1 MKTKIIKSAVLLIGI
16 MSVSIYQ
23 IHSSSGGASTPK
35 TGAPS
40 ESTCTSCHNTYS
52 VQSSGTKYDKI
63 KLSIPFTGGGY
74 IPDSTYRVTISYRE
88 TNITKYG
95 FQITALNSKNEAAGT
110 FTNINSRVQ
119 TFSSTVGS
127 GTRYYA
133 EHTGTG
139 TSAVSGDSVA
149 WTFEWKA
156 PNSNV
161 GDIKFY
167 LALNVTNSSS
177 GVTGD
182 YIYNKTFTVSPS
194 SLLPKAKAI
203 LQSQP
208 CSGVNLNFAADS
220 SVNGSTYTWRFLGGA
235 TPSLSTS
242 KNPSVSYSST
252 GAKSAILEVSNSK
265 GKSKPDT
272 LNFIIVTGAVA
283 PSLNVSNSVPLCKGD
298 TVKLSLTTAPNH
310 GYVWSTGQ
318 TGSQI
323 SVDTSGVYYVTAIRT
338 NGCERKSSDI
348 SVLVIPKP
356 SFNVL
361 YGFSGDTICAAE
373 PLLLFTQNKNGY
385 ADSYSIT
392 SKTGPYI
399 TDSLLVVNI
408 GKLNKSVQVWSKSK
422 SGCVQGPI
430 SKSFFGID
438 TVSGPTVNVKSKYLD
453 KITFTWS
460 KIPFATEYRYSI
472 DSGKTWNNPIE
483 GKLSDSTS
491 IDLKSVTQ
499 KIDFWIQARTSKYCG
514 ITQISKITSG
524 GVGCNDI
531 VLKSKV
537 SKDSICFGESTKI
550 TLSGLPNHSKW
561 AIRFEGKLSKDSVFT
576 ISPSK
581 TQNLTFS
588 AIDSTQLACGFYEQ
602 QIRIVVDS
610 VEVPSLDF
618 NPQNQE
624 IICGGLSQFE
634 VAVNNPIP
642 KNNRKLRVQS
652 TSLDTIIDTYPAKL
666 TLHGR
671 SDSFVYWYESTT
683 SQGCKSQ
690 NQSYQLE
697 FRDSISTHFN
707 VKWLNNF
714 NYSIVKSIKNRSDSL
729 TFNILKDNELIY
741 ISNSDS
747 FIYNFQNASN
757 ASIKITLIVR
767 NAPCMDSSIYEFNAN
782 NLRNRV
788 YTTATISASPNP
800 IRSLDQLNIQSSK
813 NQDVAY
819 VRILSIDGKEVV
831 QKVKID
837 ATGKLEFKNS
847 SLDNSNNEL
856 LDGIYLLEIL
866 DSNSNRI
873 KTERLQKIGR

>member
-1 MKTKIIKSAVLLIGI
+1 MKTKVIKSAVLLLGL

-40 ESTCTSCHNTYS
+40 ETTCTSCHNTYS
-52 VQSSGTKYDKI
+52 VQTSGTKYDKI

-161 GDIKFY
+161 GDVKFY

-194 SLLPKAKAI
+194 TLLPKAKAI

-208 CSGVNLNFAADS
+208 CSGVNLNFSADS
-220 SVNGSTYTWRFLGGA
+220 SVNGNSYTWRFLGGA

-242 KNPSVSYSST
+242 KNPSVTYSST

-272 LNFIIVTGAVA
+272 LTFTVVTGATA
-283 PSLNVSNSVPLCKGD
+283 PSLNVSNSIPLCKGD
-298 TVKLSLTTAPNH
+298 TAKLSVTPTSNH

-318 TGSQI
+318 TGNQI
-323 SVDTSGVYYVTAIRT
+323 SVDTAGVYYVTAIRT

-348 SVLVIPKP
+348 NVLVIPKP

-373 PLLLFTQNKNGY
+373 PLLLFTQNKNGF
-385 ADSYSIT
+385 ADSYST
-392 SKTGPYI
+392 SSKTGPYV

-408 GKLNKSVQVWSKSK
+408 GKLNKTIQVWSKSK
-422 SGCVQGPI
+422 NGCVQGPI

-438 TVSGPTVNVKSKYLD
+438 TVSGPSVSVKTKYLD
-453 KITFTWS
+453 RITFTWS

-472 DSGKTWNNPIE
+472 DSGKTWNSPIE

-499 KIDFWIQARTSKYCG
+499 KVDFWIQARTSKYCG
-514 ITQISKITSG
+514 ITQISKISSG

-531 VLKSKV
+531 VLRTQI
-537 SKDSICFGESTKI
+537 SKDSICFDESTKI
-550 TLSGLPNHSKW
+550 TVSGLPNHSKW
-561 AIRFEGKLSKDSVFT
+561 AIRFDGKLYKDSIFT
-576 ISPSK
+576 ITSSK
-581 TQNLTFS
+581 TQNWIFS
-588 AIDSTQLACGFYEQ
+588 AIDSTQIACGFYDKQ
-602 QIRIVVDS
+602 VRIVADS
-610 VEVPSLDF
+610 VEEPNLVI
-618 NPQNQE
+618 NPQNNE
-624 IICGGLSQFE
+624 IICGGLAQME
-634 VAVNNPIP
+634 VSLNNPSP
-642 KNNRKLRVQS
+642 TNNRNLRIKLKN
-652 TSLDTIIDTYPAKL
+652 LDTIIDTYPYKL
-666 TLHGR
+666 IINGS
-671 SDSFVYWYESTT
+671 SDSIVYWYES
-683 SQGCKSQ
+683 SSIRGCKSKD
-690 NQSYQLE
+690 QSYRLL
-697 FRDSISTHFN
+697 FRDSISTHFA

-714 NYSIVKSIKNRSDSL
+714 NYSIVKSLKNDNDSL
-729 TFNILKDNELIY
+729 TFKLIKDNQTIY
-741 ISNSDS
+741 TSNSDS
-747 FIYNFQNASN
+747 FIYDFQNEANSP
-757 ASIKITLIVR
+757 IKVVLIVK
-767 NAPCMDSSIYEFNAN
+767 NAPCLDSSIYEFNSN
-782 NLRNRV
+782 NLRTQVFQN
-788 YTTATISASPNP
+788 YSFTLSPNP
-800 IRSLDQLNIQSSK
+800 ISNLEDLNVNNIK
-813 NQDVAY
+813 NQDVAFA
-819 VRILSIDGKEVV
+819 RILSIDGKELV
-831 QKVKID
+831 QKVKIN
-837 ATGKLEFKNS
+837 ASGKLEFKNS
-847 SLDNSNNEL
+847 NSSNLNSDL
-856 LDGIYLLEIL
+856 QDGFYLVEIL
-866 DSNSNRI
+866 DSKYNRI
-873 KTERLQKIGR
+873 KTEKIQKIGR

>member
-23 IHSSSGGASTPK
+23 IQSSSGGASTPK

-40 ESTCTSCHNTYS
+40 ETTCTSCHNTYS
-52 VQSSGTKYDKI
+52 VQTSGTKYDKI

-95 FQITALNSKNEAAGT
+95 FQITALNSKNEAAGA

-161 GDIKFY
+161 GDVKFY

-208 CSGVNLNFAADS
+208 CSGVNLNFSADS
-220 SVNGSTYTWRFLGGA
+220 SANGNSYSWRFLGGA

-272 LNFIIVTGAVA
+272 VNFTVVTGASA
-283 PSLNVSNSVPLCKGD
+283 PILNVSNSVPLCNGD
-298 TVKLSLTTAPNH
+298 TVKLTVTPTSNH

-323 SVDTSGVYYVTAIRT
+323 AVDSAGVYYVTAIRT
-338 NGCERKSSDI
+338 NGCERKSTDI

-356 SFNVL
+356 NFNVL

-385 ADSYSIT
+385 ADSYST
-392 SKTGPYI
+392 SSKAGPYSR
-399 TDSLLVVNI
+399 DSLLVVNI
-408 GKLNKSVQVWSKSK
+408 GKSNKTLQVWAKSK

-438 TVSGPTVNVKSKYLD
+438 TVSGPNVSVKSKYLD
-453 KITFTWS
+453 RITFTWS
-460 KIPFATEYRYSI
+460 KIPFATEYRYSV

-531 VLKSKV
+531 VLKSKI

-561 AIRFEGKLSKDSVFT
+561 AIRFEGKLFNDSVFT
-576 ISPSK
+576 ISPTK
-581 TQNLTFS
+581 TQNWTFS
-588 AIDSTQLACGFYEQ
+588 AIDSTQLACGFYEKQ
-602 QIRIVVDS
+602 VRIVTDS
-610 VEVPSLDF
+610 VEVPSLNF
-618 NPQNQE
+618 NPGNQE

-634 VAVNNPIP
+634 VSIGNSIP
-642 KNNRKLRVQS
+642 QNNRKLRIRS
-652 TSLDTIIDTYPAKL
+652 INLDTLIGTYPAKL
-666 TLHGR
+666 TLKGQ
-671 SDSFVYWYESTT
+671 SDSMVYWYESTT
-683 SQGCKSQ
+683 IKGCKSQ

-697 FRDSISTHFN
+697 FRDSISTHFT

-714 NYSIVKSIKNRSDSL
+714 NYSIFKSIKNSSDSL
-729 TFNILKDNELIY
+729 TFTISKDNEFIY
-741 ISNSDS
+741 TSNSDS
-747 FIYNFQNASN
+747 FVYDFQNAAN
-757 ASIKITLIVR
+757 AAIKIALIVR
-767 NAPCMDSSIYEFNAN
+767 NAPCMDSSMYEFNAN
-782 NLRNRV
+782 NLRTRV
-788 YTTATISASPNP
+788 YQTSSISISPNP
-800 IRSLDQLNIQSSK
+800 INNLEQLSIQSYK

-847 SLDNSNNEL
+847 GLGNSNNEL
-856 LDGIYLLEIL
+856 MDGIYLLEIL
-866 DSNSNRI
+866 DSKSNRI

>member
-23 IHSSSGGASTPK
+23 IQSSSGGASTPK

-40 ESTCTSCHNTYS
+40 ETTCTSCHNTYS
-52 VQSSGTKYDKI
+52 VQTSGTKYDKI

-161 GDIKFY
+161 GDVKFY

-177 GVTGD
+177 GITGD

-208 CSGVNLNFAADS
+208 CSGVNLNFSADS
-220 SVNGSTYTWRFLGGA
+220 SVNGNSYSWRFLGGSI
-235 TPSLSTS
+235 PSVSTS
-242 KNPSVSYSST
+242 KNPSVTYSST

-272 LNFIIVTGAVA
+272 ITFTVVTGATA
-283 PSLNVSNSVPLCKGD
+283 PSLNVSNSIPLCKGD
-298 TVKLSLTTAPNH
+298 TAKLSVTPTPNH

-323 SVDTSGVYYVTAIRT
+323 SVDTAGVYYVTAIRT
-338 NGCERKSSDI
+338 NGCERKSTDI

-356 SFNVL
+356 NFNVL

-373 PLLLFTQNKNGY
+373 PLLLFSQNKNGY
-385 ADSYSIT
+385 ADSYSTT
-392 SKTGPYI
+392 SKTGPYSR
-399 TDSLLVVNI
+399 DSLLVINI
-408 GKLNKSVQVWSKSK
+408 GKLNKTVQVWAKSK
-422 SGCVQGPI
+422 SGCVQGPV

-438 TVSGPTVNVKSKYLD
+438 TIAGPILTVKSKYLD
-453 KITFTWS
+453 KLTFSWS

-561 AIRFEGKLSKDSVFT
+561 AIRFEGKLSKDSMFT
-576 ISPSK
+576 ITPTK
-581 TQNLTFS
+581 TQNWTFS
-588 AIDSTQLACGFYEQ
+588 AIDSTQLACGFYEK
-602 QIRIVVDS
+602 QIRIVADS
-610 VEVPSLDF
+610 VEVPSLNF
-618 NPQNQE
+618 NPGNQE

-634 VAVNNPIP
+634 VSIGNSIP
-642 KNNRKLRVQS
+642 QNNRKLRIRS
-652 TSLDTIIDTYPAKL
+652 INLDTLIGTYPAKL
-666 TLHGR
+666 TLKGQ

-683 SQGCKSQ
+683 IKGCKSQ

-697 FRDSISTHFN
+697 FRDSISTHFT

-714 NYSIVKSIKNRSDSL
+714 NYSIFKSIKNSSDSL
-729 TFNILKDNELIY
+729 TFTISKDNELIY
-741 ISNSDS
+741 TSNSDS
-747 FIYNFQNASN
+747 FVYDFQNAAN
-757 ASIKITLIVR
+757 AAIKIALIVR
-767 NAPCMDSSIYEFNAN
+767 NAPCMDSSMYEFNAN
-782 NLRNRV
+782 NLRTRV
-788 YTTATISASPNP
+788 YQTLSISISPNP
-800 IRSLDQLNIQSSK
+800 INSLEQISIQSHK

-837 ATGKLEFKNS
+837 STGKLEIKNS
-847 SLDNSNNEL
+847 SLGNSNNEL
-856 LDGIYLLEIL
+856 MDGIYLLEIL
-866 DSNSNRI
+866 DSKSNRI